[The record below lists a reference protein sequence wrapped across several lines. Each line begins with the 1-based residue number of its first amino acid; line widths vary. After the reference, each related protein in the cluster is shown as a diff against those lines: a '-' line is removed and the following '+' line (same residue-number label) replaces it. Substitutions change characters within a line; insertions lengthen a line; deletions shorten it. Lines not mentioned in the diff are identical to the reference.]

1 MTSINVRMATPED
14 IEFILDSNVRMAA
27 ETEDRGL
34 QPQILRRGID
44 YLLQHPAEGRYLVAE
59 FDNHAVGTLML
70 TFEWSDWRA
79 GRFWWIQS
87 VYVTREFRRKGVYRA
102 MHQAVR
108 ELATKDPQACG
119 LRLYVERENL
129 TAQKTYQS
137 IGMTETHYRLYEEA
151 LSHA

>member
-87 VYVTREFRRKGVYRA
+87 VYVTQEFRRKGVYRA

>member
-1 MTSINVRMATPED
+1 MTSINVRMAKPED

-129 TAQKTYQS
+129 TAQKTYQT

-151 LSHA
+151 LSPA

>member
-1 MTSINVRMATPED
+1 MNSINVRMATPED

-102 MHQAVR
+102 MHQSVR

-129 TAQKTYQS
+129 TAQKTYQT

-151 LSHA
+151 LSPA